1 VSEYDLKK
9 SEKGIGQLYPI
20 LEAKDGEVIDG
31 FHREE
36 ADKNWKRLRLEYIDT
51 EEKKLVARLVANF
64 HRRQITRE
72 EKEEWINGLAK
83 IYKEQGLTSEGHRN
97 EIKLKIAEVTGLHP
111 DTVLLLLHDE
121 YKGGLPYPLEERHP
135 TVPASQR
142 IEKSLG
148 ASVVERHREEVLAE
162 EKPKIEQ
169 QVKAKLLK
177 SPEFQREII
186 KEISKPRIITPSEP
200 CPSGVCELPSRID
213 AGEPID
219 VRAESLA
226 KFWQT
231 NPKCLCK
238 KCEHYGKC
246 GVFR

>member
-36 ADKNWKRLRLEYIDT
+36 ADKNWKRLRLEHIDT

-72 EKEEWINGLAK
+72 EKEKWINGLAE
-83 IYKEQGLTSEGHRN
+83 IYKKQGLEASS
-97 EIKLKIAEVTGLHP
+97 KLQEKIAEVTGLS
-111 DTVLLLLHDE
+111 TRTIRE
-121 YKGGLPYPLEERHP
+121 YLGSEFKDREIKDRELSPR
-135 TVPASQR
+135 VPASQR
-142 IEKSLG
+142 IERQLG
-148 ASVVERHREEVLAE
+148 VDVVERHREEVLAQ

-169 QVKAKLLK
+169 QVKTKLLK

-231 NPKCLCK
+231 NPECLCK

>member
-1 VSEYDLKK
+1 LSEYDLKK

-31 FHREE
+31 FHREQ
-36 ADKNWKRLRLEYIDT
+36 ADKNWKRIRLEHIDT
-51 EEKKLVARLVANF
+51 EEKKLVARLVSNF

-72 EKEEWINGLAK
+72 EKEEWINGLAR
-83 IYKEQGLTSEGHRN
+83 IYKKQGLTTSFIE
-97 EIKLKIAEVTGLHP
+97 KISGVTGLSNW
-111 DTVLLLLHDE
+111 TVGEYLEVE
-121 YKGGLPYPLEERHP
+121 YKQSKHKAKAPSVPRMSASEAILGKVTPKNYAERL
-135 TVPASQR
+135 
-142 IEKSLG
+142 I
-148 ASVVERHREEVLAE
+148 ERHREEVLAE

-169 QVKAKLLK
+169 EVKAKLLK
-177 SPEFQREII
+177 SPQFQREVIR
-186 KEISKPRIITPSEP
+186 EISKPRIITPSEP
-200 CPSGVCELPSRID
+200 CPSGVCELPSRIE

-226 KFWQT
+226 KFWQN
-231 NPKCLCK
+231 NPECLCK